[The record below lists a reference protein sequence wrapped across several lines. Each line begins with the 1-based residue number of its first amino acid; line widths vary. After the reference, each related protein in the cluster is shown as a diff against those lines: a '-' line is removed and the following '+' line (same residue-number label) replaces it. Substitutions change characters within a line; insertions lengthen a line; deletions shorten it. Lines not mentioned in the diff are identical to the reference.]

1 MAQSKRWVNYLLFFL
16 TVISTYFVGFLWAMN
31 YVYAGQD
38 LEDIPALLN
47 IGIIFNPALNRLSLI
62 YSLSLL
68 GILLGHELGHYL
80 TCKNYHIEA
89 TLPYFIPAP
98 TLIGTLGAFIRIKSP
113 LTRRD
118 ELFDIGANGPLAGFI
133 LSVPA
138 LYFGLT
144 WSKLAPMTVSE
155 GTIEFGEPWL
165 LKAMT
170 RVIFGPVP
178 ADQALILHPM
188 AMAAWVGLLVTSFNL
203 FPIGQLDGGHIFY
216 SLFGDKVR
224 KISYIIV
231 ALLVV
236 MGIFFWAGW
245 LIWAILILL
254 FGLRHPPVAWVPAR
268 LSQKRQIIA
277 FLVLIIFLVSF
288 IPAPVTDSGLLDLIG

>member
-16 TVISTYFVGFLWAMN
+16 TVISTYFVGFLWAIN
-31 YVYAGQD
+31 YVYAGQEID
-38 LEDIPALLN
+38 QVPALVN
-47 IGIIFNPALNRLSLI
+47 IKIIFNPVLNRLSLI
-62 YSLSLL
+62 YSFSLL
-68 GILLGHELGHYL
+68 AILLGHELGHYL
-80 TCKNYHIEA
+80 TCKRYRIEA

-98 TLIGTLGAFIRIKSP
+98 TLIGTLGAFIRIQSP

-144 WSKLAPMTVSE
+144 LSRLTPALIGE
-155 GTIEFGEPWL
+155 GAIEFGEPWL

-170 RVIFGPVP
+170 RMIFGPVP
-178 ADQALILHPM
+178 AGQSLILHPM

-231 ALLVV
+231 GFLAI
-236 MGIFFWAGW
+236 MGVFYWAGW
-245 LIWAILILL
+245 LIWAVLVLVL
-254 FGLRHPPVAWVPAR
+254 GLRHPPVAWEPAR
-268 LSQKRQIIA
+268 LSLKRQIIG

-288 IPAPVTDSGLLDLIG
+288 IPAPVTESGLLDLFK

>member
-1 MAQSKRWVNYLLFFL
+1 MLFFL
-16 TVISTYFVGFLWAMN
+16 TVISTYFVGFLWAVN

-38 LEDIPALLN
+38 IENIPPLTNLD
-47 IGIIFNPALNRLSLI
+47 IIFNPVLNRLSLI

-68 GILLGHELGHYL
+68 IILLGHELGHYL
-80 TCKNYHIEA
+80 TCKKYHIEA

-138 LYFGLT
+138 LYIGLSL
-144 WSKLAPMTVSE
+144 SKLTAVLPVENS
-155 GTIEFGEPWL
+155 IEFGEPWL
-165 LKAMT
+165 LKALV
-170 RVIFGPVP
+170 RIIFGPLP
-178 ADQALILHPM
+178 ANQQLILHPM

-203 FPIGQLDGGHIFY
+203 FPLGQLDGGHIFY
-216 SLFGDKVR
+216 SLFGDKV
-224 KISYIIV
+224 KKVSYIIV
-231 ALLVV
+231 VLMII
-236 MGIFFWAGW
+236 MGVFFWAGW
-245 LIWAILILL
+245 LIWAVLILIL
-254 FGLRHPPVAWVPAR
+254 GLQHPPVAWEPDH
-268 LSQKRQIIA
+268 LPLKKQLLG

-288 IPAPVTDSGLLDLIG
+288 IPAPVTDSGLLDLVR

>member
-16 TVISTYFVGFLWAMN
+16 TIISTYFVGFLWAIN
-31 YVYAGQD
+31 YVYAGQE
-38 LEDIPALLN
+38 LEEVHGLLN
-47 IGIIFNPALNRLSLI
+47 IKIVFNPVLNRLSLI

-80 TCKNYHIEA
+80 TCKKYRIEA

-98 TLIGTLGAFIRIKSP
+98 TLIGTLGAFIRINSP

-138 LYFGLT
+138 LYFGLS
-144 WSKLAPMTVSE
+144 WSRLVPALSGE
-155 GTIEFGEPWL
+155 GSIEFGEPWL

-170 RVIFGPVP
+170 RMIFGPVP
-178 ADQALILHPM
+178 ADQSLILHPM

-216 SLFGDKVR
+216 SLFGDKA
-224 KISYIIV
+224 KMISYIIV
-231 ALLVV
+231 GSLIV
-236 MGIFFWAGW
+236 MGVFFWAGW

-254 FGLRHPPVAWVPAR
+254 LGLRHPAVAWVPAR
-268 LSQKRQIIA
+268 LSRKRQLIA
-277 FLVLIIFLVSF
+277 FFVLIIFLISF
-288 IPAPVTDSGLLDLIG
+288 IPAPVTDSGLLDLIR

>member
-1 MAQSKRWVNYLLFFL
+1 MAQSRRWVNYLLFFL
-16 TVISTYFVGFLWAMN
+16 TVISTYFVGFLWAIN

-38 LEDIPALLN
+38 LEEIPNLLN
-47 IGIIFNPALNRLSLI
+47 IGIVFNPVLNRLSLI

-118 ELFDIGANGPLAGFI
+118 QLFDIGANGPLTGFI

-138 LYFGLT
+138 LYLGLT
-144 WSKLAPMTVSE
+144 RSRLAPITITE
-155 GTIEFGEPWL
+155 GAIEFGEPWL

-170 RVIFGPVP
+170 RMIFGPVP
-178 ADQALILHPM
+178 ADQALIL
-188 AMAAWVGLLVTSFNL
+188 
-203 FPIGQLDGGHIFY
+203 HIFY

-231 ALLVV
+231 ALLIV

-254 FGLRHPPVAWVPAR
+254 LGLRHPPVAWVPAR
-268 LSQKRQIIA
+268 LSPKRQVIA

-288 IPAPVTDSGLLDLIG
+288 IPAPVTDSGLLDFIG